1 MNGMDNIRF
10 ILVLSLLFVMMLLWQ
25 AWQQDYGTVRQA
37 LPAQS
42 VDTKAETG
50 NKPATEAGNKPA
62 AEVPEVGAKDIV
74 AKAESVTAP
83 SEEHGKRIRVETDT
97 FRLEIDPRGAGIK
110 KLELI
115 DYPVAVDKPDQPLVL
130 MDDSPAL
137 VHILQGGLLSNQ
149 PAPTHE
155 DVYQTDRESY
165 RLGAGQDRLEVPFT
179 WTSPQGIRVIK
190 TYVFQ
195 RGSYL
200 VDVQYRIENNGKQTW
215 SGRAYAQ
222 LKRNDPG
229 HSRVRGTYTYTGAVF
244 SSPDN
249 RYEKVKFDD
258 MRKHKISRDV
268 VNGWAA
274 MIQHYFIAA
283 LVPASKTSSYHYYSN
298 TLPDGNFAIGMLS
311 PVKKIAPGETGKFEG
326 KVYIGPKI
334 QKVMSKVADGL
345 DLTVDYGI
353 LWFIAKPLF
362 RGLVEVHKLVGNW
375 GWAIVIITVIL
386 RLMFYPLSAAGY
398 RSMANMRRLQP
409 RMAALKERFK
419 DDKTRMNQA
428 VMQMYKEEKINPL
441 GGCLPIVIQIPVFL
455 ALYWVLLESVEMRQ
469 SGFIFWYHDLSTKD
483 PYFLLPILNGITML
497 IQQKLNPAP
506 VDPVQAKVMMV
517 LPLVFTFMF
526 AFFPSGLVLYWVVS
540 NSLSILQQWRITKN
554 LERAGLSHRKS

>member
-1 MNGMDNIRF
+1 MDNIRF
-10 ILVLSLLFVMMLLWQ
+10 ILVLSLFFVIMLLWQ
-25 AWQQDYGTVRQA
+25 KWQQDYGTVTQA
-37 LPAQS
+37 PVQSAQT
-42 VDTKAETG
+42 TKPTGDQQAADVPETG
-50 NKPATEAGNKPA
+50 VREIVSNAAPVTTPHEDSGN
-62 AEVPEVGAKDIV
+62 
-74 AKAESVTAP
+74 
-83 SEEHGKRIRVETDT
+83 RIRVETDT
-97 FRLEIDPRGAGIK
+97 FRLEIDPHGAGIK

-115 DYPVAVDKPDQPLVL
+115 DYPVAVDEPDQPLVL
-130 MDDSPAL
+130 MDETQTL
-137 VHILQGGLLSNQ
+137 MHILQGGLLSNQ

-155 DVYQTDRESY
+155 DLYHTGQESY
-165 RLGAGQDRLEVPFT
+165 RLGDGQDRLEVPFT
-179 WTSPQGIRVIK
+179 WTSPQGIKVTK
-190 TYVFQ
+190 TYLFQ

-200 VDVQYRIENNGKQTW
+200 VDVQYRVENNGEQTW
-215 SGRAYAQ
+215 SGRSYAQ

-229 HSRVRGTYTYTGAVF
+229 NSKSHTIYTYTGAIF

-258 MRKHKISRDV
+258 MREHKVSRDT
-268 VNGWAA
+268 VNGWTA

-283 LVPASKTSSYHYYSN
+283 LIPASKTDSYHFYSN

-311 PVKKIAPGETGKFEG
+311 PEKKVAPGENGLFEG

-334 QKVMSKVADGL
+334 QSVMSKVADGL

-362 RGLVEVHKLVGNW
+362 RGLVLLHKLVGNW
-375 GWAIVIITVIL
+375 GWAIVLVTVIL
-386 RLMFYPLSAAGY
+386 RLIFYPLSAAGY

-409 RMAALKERFK
+409 RMVSLRERFK
-419 DDKTRMNQA
+419 DDKARLNQA
-428 VMQMYKEEKINPL
+428 MMQLYKEEKINPL
-441 GGCLPIVIQIPVFL
+441 GGCLPILIQIPVFL

-483 PYFLLPILNGITML
+483 PYFILPVLNGITML

-517 LPLVFTFMF
+517 LPFVFTFFF

-540 NSLSILQQWRITKN
+540 NSLSIIQQWRITKN
-554 LERAGLSHRKS
+554 LERTGLSARKS

>member
-1 MNGMDNIRF
+1 MDNIRF
-10 ILVLSLLFVMMLLWQ
+10 ILVLCLFFVMMLLWQ
-25 AWQQDYGTVRQA
+25 AWQQDYGTVTQA
-37 LPAQS
+37 PVPS
-42 VDTKAETG
+42 AET
-50 NKPATEAGNKPA
+50 TT
-62 AEVPEVGAKDIV
+62 VP
-74 AKAESVTAP
+74 AKAGGDQQVADVPDTGAREIVSNVTPVTA
-83 SEEHGKRIRVETDT
+83 SREDSGNRIKVETDT
-97 FRLEIDPRGAGIK
+97 FRLEIDPHGAGIK

-115 DYPVAVDKPDQPLVL
+115 DYPVAVDEPDQPLVL
-130 MDDSPAL
+130 MDETQTL
-137 VHILQGGLLSNQ
+137 VHILQGGLLSKQ

-155 DVYQTDRESY
+155 DLYQTGQESY
-165 RLGAGQDRLEVPFT
+165 QLDSGQESLEVPFT
-179 WTSPQGIRVIK
+179 WTSPQGIKVTK
-190 TYVFQ
+190 TYLFK

-200 VDVQYRIENNGKQTW
+200 VDVQYLIENNGEQTW
-215 SGRAYAQ
+215 SGRSYAQ

-229 HSRVRGTYTYTGAVF
+229 SSKSHTTYTYTGAVF

-258 MRKHKISRDV
+258 IRKQKVSRDA
-268 VNGWAA
+268 VNGWTA

-283 LVPASKTSSYHYYSN
+283 LLPSSRTDSYHFYSN

-311 PVKKIAPGETGKFEG
+311 PMQNIAPGENGLFEG

-334 QKVMSKVADGL
+334 QSVMSKIADGL

-362 RGLVEVHKLVGNW
+362 RGLVMLHKLVGNW
-375 GWAIVIITVIL
+375 GWAIVLITVIL
-386 RLMFYPLSAAGY
+386 RLIFYPLSAAGY
-398 RSMANMRRLQP
+398 RSMANMRRMQP
-409 RMAALKERFK
+409 RMVALRERFK
-419 DDKTRMNQA
+419 DDKARLNQA
-428 VMQMYKEEKINPL
+428 MMQLYKEEKINPL
-441 GGCLPIVIQIPVFL
+441 GGCLPILIQIPVFL

-483 PYFLLPILNGITML
+483 PYFILPVLNGITML

-517 LPLVFTFMF
+517 LPFVFTFFF

-540 NSLSILQQWRITKN
+540 NSLSIIQQWRITKN
-554 LERAGLSHRKS
+554 LERAGLSTRKP